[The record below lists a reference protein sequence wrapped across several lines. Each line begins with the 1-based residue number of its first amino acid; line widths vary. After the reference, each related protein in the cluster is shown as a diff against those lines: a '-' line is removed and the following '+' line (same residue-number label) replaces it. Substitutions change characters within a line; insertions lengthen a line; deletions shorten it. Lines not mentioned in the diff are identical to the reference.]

1 MPASQVRAE
10 TNKEQFRWG
19 YRKKG
24 KEVFNT
30 CRRLAFCITLAGFV
44 GFAGFEAAA
53 NPSDGTVVSGSATI
67 SGTGTSTVTINQ
79 TTNKAIIEWGNFDI
93 NAGET
98 TQFIQPDTSSLALNR
113 VVNSNQA
120 TAINGNLIAN
130 GKVLVINPNGV
141 LIGAT
146 GNVDVAGFV
155 ASTADI
161 GNTAFMTGTGA
172 MEFNKAGKA
181 DATVENNGRITIR
194 DTGLGLL
201 VAPVVRNNGLIEGNL
216 AKIQLGAG
224 DTFGVDM
231 YGDGLLHLA
240 VSDSAGSRTIKSENT
255 GTIVANAG
263 KVVMTAAAASSVV
276 NSVINTTGVIEAKG
290 LVNKGGEIIL
300 TGAGASIKVAGK
312 LDVSGK
318 TGGGS
323 IKIGGDYQGGGTL
336 AKADKV
342 EIAETAVIDASATD
356 NGDGGTIIVWSEQL
370 TAALGR
376 FYAMG
381 GENGGN
387 GGLVETSSVGDLYV
401 DGSYVNTLAAAGQAG
416 WWLLDPTNINVN
428 ATGTAYNPLVHSIGL
443 PTGNA
448 NVSVTSINS
457 ASSNVAL
464 NATNNINFNTD
475 VNIANS
481 GVGLYAYAGNT
492 ISLLNNSITTNGG
505 HVKLDAGTFVNIN
518 NSAITTNGGN
528 ITLIASRL
536 LGSSEVKIQNSSFM
550 SGGGYIDIYAKSDL
564 VVSGNSKFGTN
575 GGDFTANTG
584 LLGTLQFTNTTVNTT
599 GGSTAGSISASDI
612 LDWNITQ
619 NEFGNNNN
627 WYSGTNGGKIT
638 ISSGNVKQSNNN
650 CFKAGGTGTC
660 AGVPDP
666 GPTTI
671 AITITAP
678 DQFITY
684 GSTLFDTLLYSVSAG
699 ALMGSADLSG
709 HLTRVDAANWNVN
722 SYQIEKGT
730 VGVINAGSYTYL
742 ITWDLGKLVINPAIL
757 TVTANAMSKTYDGL
771 AFNSGSGDYTIDASG
786 FKFSDDASA
795 ITGGSVVF
803 GGDAQGAV
811 NAGTYDIDIQGSNL
825 AAQNYTF
832 KYVDN
837 TLTVNKALLT
847 LTANNQSKTFG
858 QTFVFNGSEYAI
870 TSGTLYGADSI
881 NTNPANLSS
890 LGSPALAPAGSYGI
904 TFGALGGVGLG
915 NYDITT
921 VNGTMTVNPAPN
933 TTVFTA
939 GLGRPIV
946 SVANQAIVLD
956 RQFEPIETKTLDTNV
971 AIGMQQPT
979 AQFLANLEPA
989 AGGEMTAEELANLE
1003 PAAGPGVGGASGNA
1017 DISCANDFLNNQPCA
1032 IDQ

>member
-24 KEVFNT
+24 KNVFNI
-30 CRRLAFCITLAGFV
+30 CRRMAFCITLAGFV
-44 GFAGFEAAA
+44 SFAGFEAAA
-53 NPSDGTVVSGSATI
+53 NPADGTVVAGSATI
-67 SGTGTSTVTINQ
+67 NGTGTGHVTINQ
-79 TTNKAIIEWGNFDI
+79 TSNKAIIEWGNFDI

-98 TQFIQPDTSSLALNR
+98 TQFIQPGTSSLALNR

-194 DTGLGLL
+194 DAGLGLL

-263 KVVMTAAAASSVV
+263 KVVMTAAAANSVV

-300 TGAGASIKVAGK
+300 TGAGASVSVAGK

-342 EIAETAVIDASATD
+342 EIAETAVIDASATE

-381 GENGGN
+381 GANGGN
-387 GGLVETSSVGDLYV
+387 GGLVETSSVSDLYV

-428 ATGTAYNPLVHSIGL
+428 AAGTAYNPLIHSIGL

-448 NVSVTSINS
+448 NIGVTSINS
-457 ASSNVAL
+457 ASSNVVL
-464 NATNNINFNTD
+464 NATNNINFNTN
-475 VNIANS
+475 VNIANN

-492 ISLLNNSITTNGG
+492 ISLLSNSITTNGG
-505 HVKLDAGTFVNIN
+505 HVRLDAGEFVNIN

-536 LGSSEVKIQNSSFM
+536 LGGSDVKIQSSSFM
-550 SGGGYIDIYAKSDL
+550 SGGGDINIYAKSDL
-564 VVSGNSKFGTN
+564 VVSGSSKFGTN
-575 GGDFTANTG
+575 GGDFTAETG
-584 LLGTLQFTNTTVNTT
+584 LFGTLQST
-599 GGSTAGSISASDI
+599 G
-612 LDWNITQ
+612 
-619 NEFGNNNN
+619 
-627 WYSGTNGGKIT
+627 
-638 ISSGNVKQSNNN
+638 
-650 CFKAGGTGTC
+650 
-660 AGVPDP
+660 
-666 GPTTI
+666 
-671 AITITAP
+671 
-678 DQFITY
+678 
-684 GSTLFDTLLYSVSAG
+684 
-699 ALMGSADLSG
+699 
-709 HLTRVDAANWNVN
+709 
-722 SYQIEKGT
+722 
-730 VGVINAGSYTYL
+730 
-742 ITWDLGKLVINPAIL
+742 
-757 TVTANAMSKTYDGL
+757 
-771 AFNSGSGDYTIDASG
+771 
-786 FKFSDDASA
+786 
-795 ITGGSVVF
+795 
-803 GGDAQGAV
+803 
-811 NAGTYDIDIQGSNL
+811 
-825 AAQNYTF
+825 
-832 KYVDN
+832 
-837 TLTVNKALLT
+837 
-847 LTANNQSKTFG
+847 
-858 QTFVFNGSEYAI
+858 
-870 TSGTLYGADSI
+870 
-881 NTNPANLSS
+881 
-890 LGSPALAPAGSYGI
+890 
-904 TFGALGGVGLG
+904 
-915 NYDITT
+915 
-921 VNGTMTVNPAPN
+921 
-933 TTVFTA
+933 
-939 GLGRPIV
+939 
-946 SVANQAIVLD
+946 
-956 RQFEPIETKTLDTNV
+956 
-971 AIGMQQPT
+971 
-979 AQFLANLEPA
+979 
-989 AGGEMTAEELANLE
+989 
-1003 PAAGPGVGGASGNA
+1003 
-1017 DISCANDFLNNQPCA
+1017 
-1032 IDQ
+1032 